1 MSVFIR
7 QPRYGGNFAFYPD
20 QVASLTDFIQSVR
33 CLPEKKIEGKAL
45 IVPHAGY
52 QYSGKTLYRTL
63 KAQQSFPRIIILIGP
78 NHTGLGSDVSIMS
91 DGLWRIMHHT
101 ISIHSLAAKQILSQ
115 SKIIRDEP
123 FAHEKEH
130 SLEVILP
137 LLLSIQ
143 PDIEI
148 VPIIMKNYQPYVVK
162 DIANA
167 IIHTFCS
174 VQEPYFVI
182 ASSDMSHYVSKA
194 EALEKDGFAFQAIQ
208 CLDEEKLLDTVIKNR
223 ISMCGS
229 GPVAI
234 AIQIAKSKG
243 AMQATL
249 IDYTDSS
256 EETKDSSEVVSYA
269 GFILH

>member
-33 CLPEKKIEGKAL
+33 CLPEKQIEGKAL

-115 SKIIRDEP
+115 SK
-123 FAHEKEH
+123 
-130 SLEVILP
+130 
-137 LLLSIQ
+137 
-143 PDIEI
+143 
-148 VPIIMKNYQPYVVK
+148 
-162 DIANA
+162 
-167 IIHTFCS
+167 
-174 VQEPYFVI
+174 
-182 ASSDMSHYVSKA
+182 
-194 EALEKDGFAFQAIQ
+194 
-208 CLDEEKLLDTVIKNR
+208 
-223 ISMCGS
+223 
-229 GPVAI
+229 
-234 AIQIAKSKG
+234 
-243 AMQATL
+243 
-249 IDYTDSS
+249 
-256 EETKDSSEVVSYA
+256 
-269 GFILH
+269 